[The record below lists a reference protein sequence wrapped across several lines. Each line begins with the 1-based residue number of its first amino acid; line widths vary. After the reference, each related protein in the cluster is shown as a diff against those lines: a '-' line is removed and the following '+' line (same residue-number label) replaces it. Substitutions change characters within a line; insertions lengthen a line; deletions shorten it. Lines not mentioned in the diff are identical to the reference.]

1 MLRVLSKGL
10 WTEIRA
16 RARKAERRKA
26 AIAYVTQNFIGLR
39 KADVLVVDASEYAI
53 TNGETDAP
61 LLRKLLK
68 KGVRLYSCADL
79 HAKVLLMDNTAVV
92 SSANMSR
99 ASAITKVEAGL
110 ISDQPSIVA
119 AVASL
124 IEQLVQQ
131 SRELGAKDIN
141 RLCKIKV
148 NRRGGR
154 QLGRRTKRKAKIDKL
169 GNNTW
174 LIGLRGLVREPSP
187 QEQRLIDSAITKI
200 RKQTE
205 AEDDDI
211 GWMKWGTRGR
221 FVRECR
227 AGDNVIQIWRSSHA
241 KRPSAV
247 LRSTPILLKQRTKG
261 WTRFYLEDPTG
272 RYAELSWGDFK
283 RLLKRLG
290 YPRRVG
296 PGTVQLIEQDLADA
310 IHRNWNSAGRS

>member
-1 MLRVLSKGL
+1 MLKVISKEL
-10 WTEIRA
+10 WKEIRA
-16 RARKAERRKA
+16 RARRAQRRKA

-53 TNGETDAP
+53 ANGETDAP
-61 LLRKLLK
+61 LLRNLLK

-79 HAKVLLMDNTAVV
+79 HAKVILMDNTAVV
-92 SSANMSR
+92 GSANMSR

-131 SRELGAKDIN
+131 SRELGAKDVN

-154 QLGRRTKRKAKIDKL
+154 QLGRPTKRKAKIDKL

-187 QEQRLIDSAITKI
+187 QEQRLIDRAINKI
-200 RKQTE
+200 RQETE

-211 GWMKWGTRGR
+211 GWMKLGTRGQ

-227 AGDNVIQIWRSSHA
+227 AGDNVIQIWRTSHHA
-241 KRPSAV
+241 KRPSV
-247 LRSTPILLKQRTKG
+247 VMRSTPILLKQRTKD

-272 RYAELSWGDFK
+272 RYAELNWGDFK

-290 YPRRVG
+290 YPRRIG
-296 PGTVQLIEQDLADA
+296 PGTIQLLEQDMADA
-310 IHRNWNSAGRS
+310 IHRNWNSAGA